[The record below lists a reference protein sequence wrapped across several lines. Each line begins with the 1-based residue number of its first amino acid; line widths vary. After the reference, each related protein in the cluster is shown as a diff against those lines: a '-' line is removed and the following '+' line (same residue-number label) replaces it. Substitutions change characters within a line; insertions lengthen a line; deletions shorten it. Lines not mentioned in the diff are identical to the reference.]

1 MHAVVKKKIKKDYTV
16 NQEIFILAQI
26 PPLLGIL
33 EFDLFELQ
41 SLNEILGLHNH
52 EGTFYPTTL
61 SFKHQV

>member
-1 MHAVVKKKIKKDYTV
+1 M
-16 NQEIFILAQI
+16 NQEIFILAQT

-52 EGTFYPTTL
+52 EGAFYHTIL